1 MNSFDRSQ
9 AIEGITPHLRPSR
22 LFSKAAAQ
30 LPSREAWAWEPGA
43 QNAQDHPRPM
53 HLLCAMWFGISQVQT
68 KFKFHLSMWEVHHAM
83 MQHNAAYSI
92 DAAARN
98 DEKTWATCVS
108 REPRSDTQR
117 QDRHALPV
125 AKDFLCYIIFHC
137 VNDGLVLCPFK
148 LRSDF

>member
-1 MNSFDRSQ
+1 
-9 AIEGITPHLRPSR
+9 
-22 LFSKAAAQ
+22 
-30 LPSREAWAWEPGA
+30 
-43 QNAQDHPRPM
+43 
-53 HLLCAMWFGISQVQT
+53 
-68 KFKFHLSMWEVHHAM
+68 MWEVHHAM

-92 DAAARN
+92 DAAAARN